1 MSETA
6 EEKKKEIDPELERKL
21 FDIMTVFIVVL
32 SLVIRLF
39 GFKFVSADYNIF
51 LKNWYEEIKAL
62 GGLRALGQ
70 QVGDYNLTYQTF
82 IALFSY
88 TDIYPLYCYK
98 ILSVVF
104 DYLLAIGAYKLISL
118 VRADIDAPK
127 RRMIVA
133 ASALLLP
140 SVVLNSSYWG
150 QCDVIFVCFIVWALC
165 YLLQDKFT
173 KAFIFL
179 GLSFAFKLQVVF
191 ILPFVVYYCWYKK
204 KIELTKLTF
213 LPAIGFLMSVPAIFM
228 GRRWYDFVMVY
239 VAQGDNY
246 RYMSLN
252 APNLWGISFFGYD
265 STKYLAILLTFALLG
280 LVLLFVMLGKIDLSV
295 PHIFIGVASWSAWTC
310 VMFLPGMHER
320 YFFIVDILL
329 MIAAVIAPKKY
340 LWICIAEELVSLLAT
355 YLRCL
360 FFAPIGL
367 KPMSWANLIIY
378 GAFTVVMVIVVVRG
392 KDEDINEGEIT
403 AEVCDQSSLS

>member
-1 MSETA
+1 
-6 EEKKKEIDPELERKL
+6 
-21 FDIMTVFIVVL
+21 
-32 SLVIRLF
+32 
-39 GFKFVSADYNIF
+39 
-51 LKNWYEEIKAL
+51 
-62 GGLRALGQ
+62 
-70 QVGDYNLTYQTF
+70 
-82 IALFSY
+82 
-88 TDIYPLYCYK
+88 
-98 ILSVVF
+98 
-104 DYLLAIGAYKLISL
+104 
-118 VRADIDAPK
+118 
-127 RRMIVA
+127 MIVA

-265 STKYLAILLTFALLG
+265 ST
-280 LVLLFVMLGKIDLSV
+280 
-295 PHIFIGVASWSAWTC
+295 
-310 VMFLPGMHER
+310 
-320 YFFIVDILL
+320 
-329 MIAAVIAPKKY
+329 
-340 LWICIAEELVSLLAT
+340 
-355 YLRCL
+355 
-360 FFAPIGL
+360 
-367 KPMSWANLIIY
+367 
-378 GAFTVVMVIVVVRG
+378 
-392 KDEDINEGEIT
+392 
-403 AEVCDQSSLS
+403 